1 MGFPGGSF
9 VKNPPANAGDIRDTG
24 SIPGSGRSPGGGHD
38 NPLQLFLPGEPHGQ
52 RSLVGYS
59 PQGHKESDMTK
70 VTEHAHMEKNINF
83 SLPIE
88 LSVMSSELP
97 GTHSSTLV

>member
-1 MGFPGGSF
+1 
-9 VKNPPANAGDIRDTG
+9 
-24 SIPGSGRSPGGGHD
+24 
-38 NPLQLFLPGEPHGQ
+38 
-52 RSLVGYS
+52 
-59 PQGHKESDMTK
+59 MTK